1 MKKLLLCFAAAT
13 ALMANAQQFRVV
25 SNQQLDLGQQSETFH
40 PTFTPD
46 GNSILLTSENYN
58 GLGIYNF
65 STKKYTK
72 LTDMATAGWEPAV
85 SEDGKTI
92 ITRSSDFHN
101 STVTLYTLDVATK
114 ALKPFAVNINHVNAV
129 SFSNGKVSY
138 SVKGVLQTKQ
148 VSNSISNALSRDVFV
163 ATNEDLKL
171 EIYRNGKATLFD
183 PFGGDAQYVWASVS
197 PNGQKILFVSH
208 GIAYVCNLD
217 GSNMVNLGNLSAPKW
232 RGNTHVVAMTDEDD
246 GYFYTESNIVIMK
259 ADGTGMQ
266 QLTNSNEISMFPSV
280 SPDGSQI
287 AYHTT
292 DGKVYIMT
300 IQEK

>member
-25 SNQQLDLGQQSETFH
+25 STQQLDLGQQSETFH

-58 GLGIYNF
+58 GLGIYDVN
-65 STKKYTK
+65 TKKYTK

-92 ITRSSDFHN
+92 ITRSSNWEN
-101 STVTLYTLDVATK
+101 STVTLYSLDVATK
-114 ALKPFAVNINHVNAV
+114 ALTPIASNINHVNAV
-129 SFSNGKVSY
+129 SFSNGKVSFA
-138 SVKGVLQTKQ
+138 VKGVLQTKQ

-171 EIYRNGKATLFD
+171 EIYRNGKVTLFD

-217 GSNMVNLGNLSAPKW
+217 GTGMVTLGQMGAPKW
-232 RGNTHVVAMTDEDD
+232 RGNTHIVAMLDDDD
-246 GYFYTESNIVIMK
+246 GYFYTKSNIVIMK
-259 ADGTGMQ
+259 ADGTQMQ
-266 QLTNSNEISMFPSV
+266 QLTNDKEISMFPSV

-287 AYHTT
+287 AYHTA